1 MGNSGRSA
9 SSGSGDMAYRRRVA
23 FVSHHDVRGGAEAVP
38 RRRLSA
44 SPMYSRHPLCV
55 IARCGASS
63 CAPRAQLTEPAP
75 AMMGPTMRAAAVSPV
90 LQFSSTG
97 ADANTARMYT
107 MTNGEKLMVLGGVA
121 LLTGAIIGGDA
132 GTIIMVGGAAVG
144 LYGLYVQLNRPH
156 GVAELG

>member
-1 MGNSGRSA
+1 MLRAGLIVAALAALTLGAPSA
-9 SSGSGDMAYRRRVA
+9 
-23 FVSHHDVRGGAEAVP
+23 
-38 RRRLSA
+38 
-44 SPMYSRHPLCV
+44 
-55 IARCGASS
+55 
-63 CAPRAQLTEPAP
+63 RAQLTEPAP

-156 GVAELG
+156 GVTELGYAHDF